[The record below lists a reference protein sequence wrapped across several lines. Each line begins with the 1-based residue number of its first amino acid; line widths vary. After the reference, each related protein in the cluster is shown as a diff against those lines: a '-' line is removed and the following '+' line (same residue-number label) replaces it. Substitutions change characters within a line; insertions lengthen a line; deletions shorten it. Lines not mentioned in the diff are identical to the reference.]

1 MPTTKTRKK
10 DKKAAQENGKSQPEL
25 SRKEQRKL
33 ERTRAKN
40 RQTII
45 QYTTTVGLFSA
56 AVALIASLLLEPKLG
71 IGAGLGI
78 TCLMLSARFPR
89 YAIYGFIFYLP
100 LSGTVTYALG
110 GSPILQ
116 LAKDAIFFPALFAVI
131 MFCAKYQR
139 PLIIP
144 PALKIPLIIY
154 GTYLTAVLLFVNGAQ
169 QLSAS
174 GEVPFL
180 IGVLGLKALVGYL
193 FLITCIFYLIRT
205 KKDLYFLLRVQVV
218 LIIVCC
224 ALAFIQYLMLR
235 TGTCQGTVGTG
246 EDLFKASLE
255 ARCFVGG
262 ALLYSPALG
271 QIRLPGTFV
280 APWQWGWF
288 LISSAFF
295 AFGTAFSDRSPLWR
309 IIGLISMA
317 MVFMMSVL
325 SGQRIAL
332 ALVPCVVV
340 LLLFMTGQI
349 LNLKRFLPIGIALA
363 IILSF
368 AATQYP
374 EVVAER
380 FESFQSRWEAAPPQ
394 AFITEQFHWA
404 WNSQRGFL
412 GRGLGRA
419 TNSARIFGDTVLV
432 ETYHSK
438 VMYETGPSGL
448 VLMIVVYT
456 VLVITTFRAY
466 RSIKDPSLRGYGAS
480 MFTFVLFI
488 SYFPYYYPLD
498 VDPVNVYYWFAI
510 GIALKLPDID
520 RQERLKQDDEGNT
533 TRKLSKKELKQL
545 KKSQAAVEFN

>member
-10 DKKAAQENGKSQPEL
+10 GKKAIPTVAEAPPKR

-33 ERTRAKN
+33 KRARAKN

-45 QYTTTVGLFSA
+45 QYSA
-56 AVALIASLLLEPKLG
+56 AVIGVSAIAALVISLLLEPRLG
-71 IGAGLGI
+71 IGAGLAI
-78 TCLMLSARFPR
+78 ACLMLSARFPR

-100 LSGTVTYALG
+100 ISGTVTYALG

-116 LAKDAIFFPALFAVI
+116 LAKDAIFFPALLAVI
-131 MFCAKYQR
+131 VFCHKYQR

-144 PALKIPLIIY
+144 PALKTPLIIY
-154 GTYLTAVLLFVNGAQ
+154 GTYLAAVLLFVNGAQ

-174 GEVPFL
+174 GEFPIL
-180 IGVLGLKALVGYL
+180 LGILGLKALVGYL
-193 FLITCIFYLIRT
+193 LLITCIFYLIRT
-205 KKDLYFLLRVQVV
+205 KQDLYFLLRCQVL

-224 ALAFIQYLMLR
+224 ALAFVQYLMLR
-235 TGTCQGTVGTG
+235 TGICEGTTGTG
-246 EDLFKASLE
+246 DALFKASLE
-255 ARCFVGG
+255 SRCLVGG
-262 ALLYSPALG
+262 ALLYSPELG

-295 AFGTAFSDRSPLWR
+295 AFGTAFSDRSPFWR
-309 IIGLISMA
+309 LIGLISMA

-332 ALVPCVVV
+332 ALVPLVVG
-340 LLLFMTGQI
+340 LLLILTGQI

-363 IILSF
+363 LILGF

-374 EVVAER
+374 EVVSQR
-380 FESFQSRWEAAPPQ
+380 VESFQSRWNAAPPQ
-394 AFITEQFHWA
+394 SFIAEQFQWA
-404 WNSQRGFL
+404 WNNQEGFL

-438 VMYETGPSGL
+438 VLYETGVLGL
-448 VLMIVVYT
+448 LLMLVVYT
-456 VLVITTFRAY
+456 VLVVTTFRAY

-480 MFTFVLFI
+480 MFVFVLFI

-498 VDPVNVYYWFAI
+498 VDPVNVYYWLAA

-520 RQERLKQDDEGNT
+520 RQERLKQSAEGIT
-533 TRKLSKKELKQL
+533 TRKLTKKELKQL
-545 KKSQAAVEFN
+545 QQSQSAVEFD